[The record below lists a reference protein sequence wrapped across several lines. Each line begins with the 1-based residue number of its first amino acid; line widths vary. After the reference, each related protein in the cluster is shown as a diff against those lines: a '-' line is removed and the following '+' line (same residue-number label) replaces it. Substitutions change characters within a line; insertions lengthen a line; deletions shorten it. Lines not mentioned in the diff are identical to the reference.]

1 MTRWLKN
8 SAIILLAFLG
18 TVGILASL
26 GQYFF
31 ENEVKQYVKSALN
44 KVLTAPVDVD
54 EINFS
59 LIQKFPRA
67 SISFEEVLAWDA
79 FPGVKGN
86 DTLFYAKRVF
96 LEFNILDVIQKKYI
110 LREIEI
116 DDADIRLKWNKKGE
130 VNYIIWKEKEEGEET
145 GFDVNLEKVSIKNSS
160 LLIDHMK
167 SAFISEY
174 KVNRLA
180 INGNINDKILDLEC
194 SGKIASFRHMTD
206 DFSYSTDKE
215 LAIETKF
222 YLDLNKKDI
231 ALTEAKLDWN
241 TLKSNA
247 SGKINYGS
255 NDYHFSFNGQQ
266 QELTAVLALLPTSFT
281 SKLSDYNFSAKIDFS
296 VETGNENLDDWKS
309 SVSFNGHSG
318 KIVHSPSAVS
328 AKNLTFSGAI
338 STYQSNTSIRVDAF
352 SGQFSGGQFEGKFS
366 MANLNHPKINAQL
379 KGVFELAELI
389 PFIKNDAI
397 TNAVGILK
405 ADMQFNGSFYDIKNI
420 RRNEIERAI
429 TTGTIELEQIGFNL
443 DKLNLELR
451 ELNGNFNLND
461 SDAEIPQ
468 LSGVWKGSQ
477 MQLKGSIKNFMP
489 FLLLDNQKL
498 NIKAEG
504 VFDKIEL
511 EKLLSSSENTEQKE
525 SFEIPSYLHMEI
537 KATIGKVNYKKFLAK
552 DVYGHFIIQ
561 NSHLSSDDF
570 TFSIAGGI
578 VKSYLF
584 LSSTSQGDLALEV
597 QGRLENMAI
606 NKLFYALD
614 NMGQEIITDKNINGV
629 LHSDVLFKG
638 SWDKKLN
645 LDLSSIHVMANVLVD
660 NGELKDL
667 KSLEQIGDYLRS
679 NAIASAFIDTEGLS
693 DKLKNIHFDQ
703 LQNTIEIKNKMIY
716 IPEMQILSDAVDIN
730 LAGKHSFD
738 NKISYAMNF
747 RLREIM
753 KQKKETEFGIIEDDG
768 LGSRIFLRMDGSTS
782 HPIFTLDKGAKKEW
796 KKETWSEEKKN
807 INTILK
813 DEFSGIFGGEKSEK
827 AKEEAKKFEI
837 EWDEDPD
844 TSSTGTKIEADSL
857 EGDKKGK
864 TLIFQTDE
872 DIRDSDDDDY

>member
-1 MTRWLKN
+1 MIRWFKN
-8 SAIILLAFLG
+8 IVYLVLVLLGL
-18 TVGILASL
+18 VGIFASL

-31 ENEVKQYVKSALN
+31 ENEVKQYVKSTLN
-44 KVLTAPVDVD
+44 KVLAVPVDVE

-59 LIQKFPRA
+59 LIHKFPRA

-79 FPGVKGN
+79 FPGETGK
-86 DTLFYAKRVF
+86 DTLLYAKRIF
-96 LEFNILDVIQKKYI
+96 LEFNVLDIIQKKYI

-130 VNYIIWKEKEEGEET
+130 VNYVIWKEKEGDDDT
-145 GFDVNLEKVSIKNSS
+145 VFDINLEKVSIENST

-167 SAFISEY
+167 SAFISSYE
-174 KVNRLA
+174 VNSLEVQ
-180 INGNINDKILDLEC
+180 GNINDKILDLDC
-194 SGKIASFRHMTD
+194 QGKIASFKHMTD
-206 DFSYSTDKE
+206 DFTFTSDKE

-222 YLDLNKKDI
+222 YLDLDKKDI
-231 ALTEAKLDWN
+231 ALSDALIDWN
-241 TLKSNA
+241 SLESKAT
-247 SGKINYGS
+247 GKINYGT
-255 NDYHFSFNGQQ
+255 NNYQFNFQGEQQ
-266 QELTAVLALLPTSFT
+266 DLESVLGLLPKTFT
-281 SKLSDYNFSAKIDFS
+281 SKLNDYAFSSKIDFQ

-309 SVSFNGHSG
+309 TVNFKGNNG
-318 KIVHSPSAVS
+318 KITHLPSSVS
-328 AKNLTFSGAI
+328 AKNLSFNGSL
-338 STYQSNTSIRVDAF
+338 SNYQSSTSIRIDAF
-352 SGQFSGGQFEGKFS
+352 AGQFSGGKFDGKFS

-389 PFIKNDAI
+389 PFIKNDEI
-397 TNAVGILK
+397 TNAVGLLK
-405 ADMQFNGSFYDIKNI
+405 ADMQFNGSFYDMKNI
-420 RRNEIERAI
+420 SRNEIERAI

-451 ELNGNFNLND
+451 EMNGVFNLND

-468 LSGVWKGSQ
+468 LSGIWKGSK
-477 MQLKGSIKNFMP
+477 MELKGTIKNFMP

-504 VFDKIEL
+504 IFDKIEL
-511 EKLLSSSENTEQKE
+511 EKLLSSSEDKEQKE
-525 SFEIPSYLHMEI
+525 SFEIPSYLKMDI
-537 KATIGKVNYKKFLAK
+537 KANIGKVSYNKFLAE
-552 DVYGHFIIQ
+552 DVQGHFIIQ
-561 NSHLSSDDF
+561 NSRLSSDDF
-570 TFSIAGGI
+570 AFNTAGGT

-584 LSSTSQGDLALEV
+584 LSSNNKGDLELEV
-597 QGRLENMAI
+597 QGRLENVAI
-606 NKLFYALD
+606 NKLFYELD
-614 NMGQEIITDKNINGV
+614 NMGQEIITDKNLNGV

-638 SWDKKLN
+638 TWDKN
-645 LDLSSIHVMANVLVD
+645 LELDFSSINVMANVRVD

-679 NAIASAFIDTEGLS
+679 NAIASAFIDTKGLS
-693 DKLKNIHFDQ
+693 DKLQNIHFDQ
-703 LQNTIEIKNKMIY
+703 LQNQIEIKNKVIY

-730 LAGKHSFD
+730 LSGKHSFD

-768 LGSRIFLRMDGSTS
+768 LGTRIFLRMDGTTMD
-782 HPIFTLDKGAKKEW
+782 PIFTLDKSAKKEW
-796 KKETWSEEKKN
+796 KKETWTEEKKN

-813 DEFSGIFGGEKSEK
+813 DEFSGIFGGEKAEE

-837 EWDEDPD
+837 EWDEEPD
-844 TSSTGTKIEADSL
+844 TSSTSLKTKADTSKI
-857 EGDKKGK
+857 DKKGK